1 MAGNA
6 NSAKNLP
13 RGRSKGV
20 LDKRTR
26 LIQAALGPTANGM
39 ALPPTQVLANAM
51 TYYLGKADEVLKEIA
66 EARAQARGVTG
77 RFEVWRRGKISAD
90 MQLDIERGALSAIRE
105 TPTQS
110 LRLVPWHPWWRTD
123 DVDPNAVFYGG
134 VQPPAAVCDWPV
146 GGHLPTKTAA
156 RESIGR

>member
-1 MAGNA
+1 M
-6 NSAKNLP
+6 
-13 RGRSKGV
+13 R
-20 LDKRTR
+20 
-26 LIQAALGPTANGM
+26 
-39 ALPPTQVLANAM
+39 
-51 TYYLGKADEVLKEIA
+51 A
-66 EARAQARGVTG
+66 ERCWPDT
-77 RFEVWRRGKISAD
+77 
-90 MQLDIERGALSAIRE
+90 QLDIERGALFAIRE
-105 TPTQS
+105 TTTLS